1 MSQRCSQDVFSV
13 TISCLPKRTISRLPK
28 SLGRQ
33 EIYDLEKSFSNYNKI
48 NSNNNLKDEY
58 QS

>member
-1 MSQRCSQDVFSV
+1 MSQRCSQDVLSV
-13 TISCLPKRTISRLPK
+13 TVSCLPKRKISRLPK
-28 SLGRQ
+28 RLGRQ
-33 EIYDLEKSFSNYNKI
+33 EIYDLEKPFSNYKR